1 MQSDWRGLLATAQL
15 NADQDFAL
23 LRAAQ
28 QAPTTNLGHAALAT
42 KADILGIEL
51 ADTDTGR

>member
-51 ADTDTGR
+51 ADTDTG